1 MGKRGKN
8 IDERKRDKIIS
19 LLKQRYS
26 VSYIANNQSIS
37 KSSVRK
43 IKREVANAGKNSEI
57 LKEAQGK
64 HLDEIRGL
72 IERWKKSIVMPPVIF
87 NIYSIEAPEY
97 LKIEHD
103 PLFEGV
109 KGHLP
114 RSLWTDYETWKQKVG
129 EVLTIDRAWPEQI
142 KQEAKTTM
150 MNLKVDEDSP
160 FEVEL
165 KPKFDEPIIAVAKTI
180 LLGGMPE
187 YVNYDAK
194 SEIGTVCSLYA
205 DGVNV
210 LDIIGDISGETL
222 EAYRKRYHEVLQAC
236 LQGETMDIL
245 KTLLSEIQDLQEEIH
260 KHLEEALLRRDY
272 IRYKCKFCP
281 GEWQP
286 R

>member
-26 VSYIANNQSIS
+26 VSYIADNQSIS

-43 IKREVANAGKNSEI
+43 IKQEAANAGKNSEI
-57 LKEAQGK
+57 LKTAQSK
-64 HLDEIRGL
+64 HLEEIGAL

-97 LKIEHD
+97 LKIERN

-114 RSLWTDYETWKQKVG
+114 KSLWSDYETWKQKLG
-129 EVLTIDRAWPEQI
+129 EYLSRDRRWPEEINQ
-142 KQEAKTTM
+142 QANTM
-150 MNLKVDEDSP
+150 MMSLKVEDDLP
-160 FEVEL
+160 FEIEL
-165 KPKFDEPIIAVAKTI
+165 KPEFNEPIIAVAKTI

-194 SEIGTVCSLYA
+194 SGIGSVCSLYA

-210 LDIIGDISGETL
+210 LDIIGDISSGTL
-222 EAYRKRYHEVLQAC
+222 EAYRRRYHEVLQAC
-236 LQGETMDIL
+236 LQGETMNIL
-245 KTLLSEIQDLQEEIH
+245 KTLLSEIQDLQEEMH

-281 GEWQP
+281 GEWRP